1 MTLPGS
7 DNAMNVHDSILDLIG
22 NTPLVRLRRI
32 PTVDCTSEI
41 LCKLE
46 SFNPTASV
54 KDRISV
60 SMINQAEKDGLIS
73 PSTTTLIEPTSG
85 NTGIALAMV
94 AAAKGYSIILVMP
107 DSMSVERRAML
118 RAYGARLELTPGS
131 EGMAG
136 ALRRANELLQDMPN
150 GFQLQQFRNPAN
162 PGIHTS
168 TTAEELWR
176 DTEGRIDVLVAGVG
190 TGGTITGCASVLKQ
204 RKPGLMAIAVEPA
217 ASPILSGGK
226 PGRHGIQG
234 IGAGFIPDI
243 LDQSLIDEV
252 MTVRDE
258 DAMQMGRRLA
268 REEGLL
274 SGVSSGATVAA
285 ALRLA
290 ARPQLR
296 GKLIVA
302 VLASFGERYLST
314 PMFSGEAVSPS
325 GALL

>member
-1 MTLPGS
+1 
-7 DNAMNVHDSILDLIG
+7 MNVHDSILDLIG

-32 PTVDCTSEI
+32 PDVDCKTEI

-54 KDRISV
+54 KDRISI
-60 SMINQAEKDGLIS
+60 SMISQAEKDRLIS

-136 ALRRANELLQDMPN
+136 ALRRANALLRKIPN
-150 GFQLQQFRNPAN
+150 GFQLQQFGNPAN
-162 PGIHTS
+162 PRIHTS
-168 TTAEELWR
+168 TTAEELWK
-176 DTEGRIDVLVAGVG
+176 DTDGRIDVLVAGVG
-190 TGGTITGCASVLKQ
+190 TGGTITGCAAILKQ
-204 RKPGLMAIAVEPA
+204 RKPELMAVAVEPA
-217 ASPILSGGK
+217 GSPVLSGGK

-234 IGAGFIPDI
+234 IGAGFVPDI

-252 MTVRDE
+252 MTVGDNE
-258 DAMQMGRRLA
+258 AMEMGRRLA

-290 ARPQLR
+290 SRPQME

-302 VLASFGERYLST
+302 ILASFGERYLST
-314 PMFSGEAVSPS
+314 PMFSGEAMSPS

>member
-1 MTLPGS
+1 
-7 DNAMNVHDSILDLIG
+7 MNVHDSILDLIG
-22 NTPLVRLRRI
+22 NTPLVRLRRLQS
-32 PTVDCTSEI
+32 VDCKGEI

-54 KDRISV
+54 KDRISI
-60 SMINQAEKDGLIS
+60 SMINQAEEDGLIS

-136 ALRRANELLQDMPN
+136 ALRRANALLQDMPN
-150 GFQLQQFRNPAN
+150 GFQLQQFSNPAN
-162 PGIHTS
+162 PRSHVN

-176 DTEGRIDVLVAGVG
+176 DTEGRIDVLVSGVG
-190 TGGTITGCASVLKQ
+190 TGGTITGCAAALKQ
-204 RKPGLMAIAVEPA
+204 RKPGLIAVAVEPA
-217 ASPILSGGK
+217 GSPVLSGGK
-226 PGRHGIQG
+226 PGRHSIQG
-234 IGAGFIPDI
+234 IGAGFVPDI

-252 MTVRDE
+252 MTVQDE

-268 REEGLL
+268 REEALL

-285 ALRLA
+285 ALCLA
-290 ARPQLR
+290 ARPQMQ

-314 PMFSGEAVSPS
+314 PMFSGDVTPPS